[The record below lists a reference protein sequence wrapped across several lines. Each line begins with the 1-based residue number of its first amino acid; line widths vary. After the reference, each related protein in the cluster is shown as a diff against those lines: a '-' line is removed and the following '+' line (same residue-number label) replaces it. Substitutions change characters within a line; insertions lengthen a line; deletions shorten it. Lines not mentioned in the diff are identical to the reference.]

1 MREKKYQ
8 AEQRR
13 LTVTRLRHKL
23 RKFERVPMAGEA
35 VPSGFAAIDA
45 GLSPHHGLLRG
56 GVHEVCAAKTGD
68 FASAAGFGA
77 HLAAQFADDKAVVSG
92 QTRQSVGEHGRPYA
106 LALPTVGRV
115 RHQLI
120 HINGVDLPDLLWA
133 TQEALSCPAVGCV
146 VLMSL
151 EQAPDFTAS
160 RRLSMAC
167 RAVGRPLV
175 LVLGAEAGQAAT
187 AATTRWQI
195 AAAPHNS
202 WQVRLQRV
210 RGSLE
215 RPPPMAGWQVFPWRE
230 ALTISEPISDATI
243 ADVTP
248 PATAPVHAAP
258 AYGS

>member
-13 LTVTRLRHKL
+13 LAVNLLRHKL
-23 RKFERVPMAGEA
+23 RKFELVPTAGEA
-35 VPSGFAAIDA
+35 VPSGFEAIDA
-45 GLSPHHGLLRG
+45 CLSPHHGLLRG
-56 GVHEVCAAKTGD
+56 GLHEICAAKTGD

-77 HLAAQFADDKAVVSG
+77 HLAAQFADGNAVVSG

-106 LALPTVGRV
+106 LALPMVGLIRQ
-115 RHQLI
+115 QLI
-120 HINGVDLPDLLWA
+120 HINGADLPDLLWA
-133 TQEALSCPAVGCV
+133 TEEALGCPAVGCV

-175 LVLGAEAGQAAT
+175 LVLGAEAGQAST

-195 AAAPHNS
+195 SAAPHNS
-202 WQVRLQRV
+202 WQVRLQRL
-210 RGSLE
+210 RGSFK

-230 ALTISEPISDATI
+230 TLPVSDDTVS
-243 ADVTP
+243 DNTTP
-248 PATAPVHAAP
+248 ESVSVHTTA